1 MAHSLRAGGSAA
13 CNIALVATGGLD
25 MYWEIG
31 VRLSYA
37 RWVTRDSAVRQR

>member
-31 VRLSYA
+31 VLTFLLRMLGRENRL
-37 RWVTRDSAVRQR
+37 

>member
-31 VRLSYA
+31 VSCYTHSHRL
-37 RWVTRDSAVRQR
+37 VFQV